1 MNLNVLL
8 LPRENPLE
16 TKRLEAVL
24 HQALRDVPH
33 RIVEDLSQVALPSKL
48 LVALSLGEDGVSN
61 SFTHLLS
68 VLRKDTNML
77 KGCLAGMVV
86 ETENDLYGKNASIQ
100 LAFAMNTSGC
110 ALVGRPLVEATATI
124 QNFPEDTTPREEV
137 DHSDL
142 IEIDGSNPL
151 APYTNAVT
159 LLARRIM
166 GPGFRGKSPL
176 TGRPDLPKMLGVHTA
191 VEDESNA
198 YDLWKEL
205 KHRISP
211 FMTCSD
217 LALRPRTATQCA
229 LCSAKLG
236 TDSSCLYGSPFPQEA
251 VSAIK
256 EADALMMI
264 CGGHHNSVHAQQLA
278 FIHHLSALFPKKFF
292 YEKALYTVIVSPY
305 SGGDMVASQ
314 LISALCLNNAF
325 YLPPKFAMLETA
337 SKSNEAIS
345 LNGIENRLDW
355 FSHGILET
363 LSLGHF
369 F

>member
-1 MNLNVLL
+1 MSLNVLL
-8 LPRENPLE
+8 LPRENLSE
-16 TKRLEAVL
+16 TKRLQSVIAE
-24 HQALRDVPH
+24 ALRDIPH
-33 RIVEDLSQVALPSKL
+33 RVVEDLSQVALPSKL
-48 LVALSLGEDGVSN
+48 LIALSLGADGVSD
-61 SFTHLLS
+61 SFSHLLS
-68 VLRKDTNML
+68 TLRRDTNLL

-86 ETENDLYGKNASIQ
+86 ETENDLYGKSASLQ

-124 QNFPEDTTPREEV
+124 QNFPEDTTPKEEV

-142 IEIDGSNPL
+142 IHEDGTNPL
-151 APYTNAVT
+151 AAYTNAVT
-159 LLARRIM
+159 LLARRLT

-191 VEDESNA
+191 IGEESNA
-198 YDLWKEL
+198 MDLWNEL
-205 KHRISP
+205 KNRISP
-211 FMTCSD
+211 FMTCTD
-217 LALRPRTATQCA
+217 LALRPRAVTQCA

-251 VSAIK
+251 VSLIK

-264 CGGHHNSVHAQQLA
+264 CGGHLNSVHAQQLA
-278 FIHHLSALFPKKFF
+278 FIQHLSALFPKKFF

-314 LISALCLNNAF
+314 LISALCLGNAF

-337 SKSNEAIS
+337 SQPNEVLALS
-345 LNGIENRLDW
+345 GIENRLDW